1 MRHKYA
7 TTGIV
12 IARVPVGEA
21 SAMLA
26 IVSRELGFLWARA
39 QSVRMEKSKLSHAL
53 QILCESDIMFVEGKQ
68 CWKVGG
74 AVLVENYGLMLGA
87 PAAGHK
93 RELTGR
99 IVKLFFSLV
108 HEATPDARLYPLFK
122 SFCERLKTLTSD
134 ECEDVEYAL
143 ALALLFLTGYET
155 SLPVEVEDTLSPA
168 MIEYVGTHKKDVI
181 NHINRGIAAA
191 RS

>member
-12 IARVPVGEA
+12 IGRVPVGEA

-26 IVSRELGFLWARA
+26 IVSKELGFLWARA
-39 QSVRMEKSKLSHAL
+39 QSVRMSKSKLSHAL
-53 QILCESDIMFVEGKQ
+53 QIFCESEFMFVEGKQ

-74 AVLVENYGLMLGA
+74 AVLVENYGHALGEQGA
-87 PAAGHK
+87 RHK
-93 RELTGR
+93 RELGER
-99 IVKLFFSLV
+99 IIKLFFSLV

-122 SFCERLKTLTSD
+122 TFCERIKTITSD
-134 ECEDVEYAL
+134 ECENVEYAL
-143 ALALLFLTGYET
+143 ALALLYLTGYET
-155 SLPVEVEDTLSPA
+155 SLPVEVEDALEPE
-168 MIEYVGTHKKDVI
+168 MIAYVSTHKKDVI